1 MGSGGS
7 ETAVMI
13 CRGTTKYNEGERHH
27 GLPLFFSAVIK
38 QRYRA
43 FYQGPNPNEIL
54 MFFFLHLTQPFAILP
69 VSPMTA
75 APPPKYGQE

>member
-1 MGSGGS
+1 
-7 ETAVMI
+7 MI

-43 FYQGPNPNEIL
+43 FYQALNPNEIL
-54 MFFFLHLTQPFAILP
+54 MFFFLHLTPLFAILP

-75 APPPKYGQE
+75 TQPPIFGQE